1 MCRFSEA
8 TLLQRCKAM
17 YGESLRV
24 VSYLVIEELPTK
36 KSTLAPVISETDL
49 GIS

>member
-8 TLLQRCKAM
+8 TLLQRCKAIWR
-17 YGESLRV
+17 GLDSGVLW
-24 VSYLVIEELPTK
+24 LVIVELPTK
-36 KSTLAPVISETDL
+36 KSTLAPVISERDL